1 MVFFL
6 IIAIVIIGRTMVGNH
21 FKKKFSKRPP
31 PGIIV
36 TEVVKKEFSEKIE
49 TFGTA
54 ISKKSKTF
62 KIKKDDLFEDLNL
75 KSFVKKG
82 ETLIELKSG
91 NIIAPFSGVLGYTG
105 LTEDILVSNNIVI
118 ITLDDNSVIYS
129 DIKIPE
135 NYSASIKKGLPVEV
149 KLTSYKDKI
158 FAGEVDFVSS
168 RINADTRSL
177 LSRIKVENED
187 LELISGSLLEVV
199 VKFDLRNSLSVPD
212 TSVMIEGDKSYV
224 YKINE
229 ENINDIY
236 YDIDALFNTK
246 SDIEKLVDALVYHY
260 PKALEETGS
269 SLDRVHNAFRMKEPL
284 KVLKKESIFSN
295 GLKVQLERSILQVDK
310 NEWDSFFA
318 GQGCFDWEALRFLEG
333 AFTDNDP
340 VPENNWKFYY
350 LIIRDAKKRPVLVT
364 FFTLSLWKDDMLA
377 PASISIETER
387 KRIKDPYYLTSK
399 VLSMGSLF
407 TEGDHLYLDRSNPS
421 WNEALS
427 IMIRE
432 LEKLEMMSE
441 PGMMVLRDF
450 TEDDEL
456 NAILHGQGFIKAS
469 MPEACIYSDFSWETM
484 EGYVASLSSRS
495 RRHFNNDIKPYQE
508 KFDIYIKKGNKTK

>member
-1 MVFFL
+1 MKRSTKTISIILVFFL

-149 KLTSYKDKI
+149 KLTSYKDEI
-158 FAGEVDFVSS
+158 FTGEIDFVSS

-177 LSRIKVENED
+177 LSRIKVNNED
-187 LELISGSLLEVV
+187 LKLISGSLLEVG

-224 YKINE
+224 YKINK
-229 ENINDIY
+229 ENIANKTEIKTGIRTDKSIEIISGLAEGDI
-236 YDIDALFNTK
+236 IVA
-246 SDIEKLVDALVYHY
+246 E
-260 PKALEETGS
+260 G
-269 SLDRVHNAFRMKEPL
+269 
-284 KVLKKESIFSN
+284 LKK
-295 GLKVQLERSILQVDK
+295 V
-310 NEWDSFFA
+310 
-318 GQGCFDWEALRFLEG
+318 
-333 AFTDNDP
+333 
-340 VPENNWKFYY
+340 
-350 LIIRDAKKRPVLVT
+350 RPRG
-364 FFTLSLWKDDMLA
+364 K
-377 PASISIETER
+377 
-387 KRIKDPYYLTSK
+387 
-399 VLSMGSLF
+399 
-407 TEGDHLYLDRSNPS
+407 
-421 WNEALS
+421 
-427 IMIRE
+427 
-432 LEKLEMMSE
+432 
-441 PGMMVLRDF
+441 
-450 TEDDEL
+450 
-456 NAILHGQGFIKAS
+456 
-469 MPEACIYSDFSWETM
+469 
-484 EGYVASLSSRS
+484 
-495 RRHFNNDIKPYQE
+495 IKP
-508 KFDIYIKKGNKTK
+508 INK